1 MDIRASLIVI
11 AVSGTM
17 ELILCR
23 FIRKPP
29 LRFALPI
36 ILLILSVS
44 TFLYGKFAP
53 LEGMQDL
60 AYMVTG
66 VLIFFGFVS
75 SAAVALIFTLI
86 TRKR

>member
-11 AVSGTM
+11 AVAGAA

-23 FIRKPP
+23 FILKP
-29 LRFALPI
+29 LIRFALPM
-36 ILLILSVS
+36 ILLVLSVS
-44 TFLYGKFAP
+44 TFLYGKLAP

-75 SAAVALIFTLI
+75 SFAVAIIYTLI
-86 TRKR
+86 TRKK

>member
-1 MDIRASLIVI
+1 MDIRASLIVV
-11 AVSGTM
+11 AVSGAL

-23 FIRKPP
+23 FIRKPWM
-29 LRFALPI
+29 RFALPI
-36 ILLILSVS
+36 ILLVLSVS
-44 TFLYGKFAP
+44 MFLYGKFAP
-53 LEGMQDL
+53 LEGMKDL

-66 VLIFFGFVS
+66 VLIFFGFLS